1 MQVEFTFIDD
11 FSKKIWVYF
20 MKHKSKAFKKLKNW
34 KVEVENQT
42 DKKKIKY
49 LRIDNRI
56 EYKNT

>member
-1 MQVEFTFIDD
+1 
-11 FSKKIWVYF
+11 